1 MHEELERKYWNAIR
15 DRDSAAAASLS
26 DDPCVVVGAQGAG
39 ELDRKTLAGMFAG
52 APWTLHDYELKG
64 VRVRQ
69 LTDDV
74 AIVAYE
80 VNEKLTVEGQPIS
93 LKAYDASVWVRR
105 AGGWVCALHTESPAG
120 DPFGRK

>member
-1 MHEELERKYWNAIR
+1 MLEDLERKYWNAIR
-15 DRDSAAAASLS
+15 DKDTAAAASLS
-26 DDPCVVVGAQGAG
+26 DDPCTVVGAQGAG
-39 ELDRKTLAGMFAG
+39 ELDRKTLTGMFAG
-52 APWTLHDYELKG
+52 APWTLHDYQLKG

-80 VNEKLTVEGQPIS
+80 VDEKLTVEGQPIS

-105 AGGWVCALHTESPAG
+105 AGGWVCALHTESIAG
-120 DPFGRK
+120 DPFGR